1 MASSEP
7 PLRLRTIGVY
17 ALPATASGFM
27 TALISFYF
35 LKFSTDVLLLAPGVI
50 GLFFAI
56 SRFWDAATDPLVGYW
71 SDRTRTRLGRRRP
84 WFLAAALP
92 LGLVFVGLWA
102 PPTFLSGSA
111 LVWWMGIGVILF
123 YSAHTVLVV
132 PHASLGAELSL
143 DHHERTR
150 VFAGRL
156 ILDLSGV
163 MLAAGAMFLLERT
176 ADARATASWIAAAAA
191 LVCVLLILFATGRVR
206 ERPEYQ
212 GRGGTSPYASFG
224 DVLRNPHARILIAVF
239 LLEVLGFSSL
249 ATLMPYAMEYWFHMQ
264 GMGSIFIGSAL
275 GVMALTIPIWI
286 PLSRRFG
293 KRNVW
298 TATLFARALAFG
310 AIFFMDE
317 ENWTQIIVSIGVI
330 GATYGGG
337 SVLGPSVKADVID
350 YDELQTGERKEGA
363 YFASWNL
370 SSKAG
375 AGLAIALT
383 GLMLQST
390 GFQPNVEQTPTALL
404 GIKLLFSAFP
414 CLFYTLAG
422 LLMLRL
428 RLSERDHLQIR
439 AALDQRASE
448 GT

>member
-1 MASSEP
+1 
-7 PLRLRTIGVY
+7 
-17 ALPATASGFM
+17 
-27 TALISFYF
+27 
-35 LKFSTDVLLLAPGVI
+35 
-50 GLFFAI
+50 
-56 SRFWDAATDPLVGYW
+56 
-71 SDRTRTRLGRRRP
+71 
-84 WFLAAALP
+84 
-92 LGLVFVGLWA
+92 
-102 PPTFLSGSA
+102 
-111 LVWWMGIGVILF
+111 MGIGIVLF

-163 MLAAGAMFLLERT
+163 MLAAGALFLLERT
-176 ADARATASWIAAAAA
+176 ADARVTASWIAAVAA
-191 LVCVLLILFATGRVR
+191 LAGILVIALATARVR

-249 ATLMPYAMEYWFHMQ
+249 VTLMPYAMEYWFHMP

-298 TATLFARALAFG
+298 TATMFVRAVAFG

-330 GATYGGG
+330 GSTYGGG

-350 YDELQTGERKEGA
+350 YDEFRTGERKEGA

-383 GLMLQST
+383 GFMLQAT

-404 GIKLLFSAFP
+404 GIKFLFSGFP
-414 CLFYTLAG
+414 CIFY
-422 LLMLRL
+422 LLGGALLLRF
-428 RLSERDHLQIR
+428 RFSEREHLQIR
-439 AALDQRASE
+439 AALDERAAERRAAS
-448 GT
+448 